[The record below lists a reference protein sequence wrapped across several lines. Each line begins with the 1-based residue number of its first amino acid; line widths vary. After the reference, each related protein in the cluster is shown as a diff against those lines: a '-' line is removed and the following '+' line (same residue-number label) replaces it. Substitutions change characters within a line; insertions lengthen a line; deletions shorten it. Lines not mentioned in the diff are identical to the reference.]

1 MTKRREDHREASTIY
16 RATVHDLVG
25 RDRLGRFA
33 YSAYSI
39 EEARE
44 RGWRIAGSRFGNDID
59 VRIERLSK

>member
-1 MTKRREDHREASTIY
+1 MNRRREDHREGKVIY
-16 RATVHDLVG
+16 RATVNDVVG

-33 YSAYSI
+33 YSADSVG
-39 EEARE
+39 EARE